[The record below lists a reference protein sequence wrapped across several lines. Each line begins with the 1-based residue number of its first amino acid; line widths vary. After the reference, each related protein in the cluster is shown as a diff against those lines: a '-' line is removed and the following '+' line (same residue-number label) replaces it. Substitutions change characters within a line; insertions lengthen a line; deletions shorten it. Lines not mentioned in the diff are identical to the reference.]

1 MEVPHTLRSFAKST
15 VLRVAV
21 TWLSVAACVSHGTN
35 ACLAADCD
43 ARAGSSAD
51 EWARTIP
58 LDITNG
64 GVLDIVVYAYRYG
77 ERYRLGDVVAHA
89 SVTLALPL
97 RLTNDGEVQLF
108 VHRIGEQAAGFLTNA
123 VHVGMGDRPTLHVEH
138 EAEMSSLAVFPDQRD

>member
-1 MEVPHTLRSFAKST
+1 MEVLRTLRSFAIST
-15 VLRVAV
+15 VFLVAV
-21 TWLSVAACVSHGTN
+21 TGLSLAACASRGTN

-43 ARAGSSAD
+43 GGAASSGN
-51 EWARTIP
+51 EWSRTIP

-89 SVTLALPL
+89 TATLALPL
-97 RLTNDGEVQLF
+97 RLTDGGDVQLF

-123 VHVGMGDRPTLHVEH
+123 VHVQLGDRPALVVQP
-138 EAEMSSLAVFPDQRD
+138 EAEMSSLAVFPDQRY